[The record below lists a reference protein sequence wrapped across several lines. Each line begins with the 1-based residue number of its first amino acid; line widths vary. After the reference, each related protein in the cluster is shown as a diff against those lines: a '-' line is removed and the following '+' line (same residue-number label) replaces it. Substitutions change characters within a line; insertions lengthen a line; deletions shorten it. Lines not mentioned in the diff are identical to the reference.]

1 MGRGLDYGFTNPNV
15 GNEQKKNLVPQV
27 SPGKS
32 IITVS
37 SENNVTVLIP

>member
-1 MGRGLDYGFTNPNV
+1 MDLQTQMWEMNR
-15 GNEQKKNLVPQV
+15 KKNLVPQV

-37 SENNVTVLIP
+37 SENNVTVLIPWRF